1 MSGFQR
7 NRPTASHSKSMARS
21 MNMADPLLP
30 SAALNETALGRGIR
44 GLSLVTRTGPLLERE
59 QLLFPLLEERE
70 VGPVGHDAVQCFL
83 QHGPQLRRVLAHPDA
98 VGSRV
103 GEPGDRYLKIAI
115 GLCCAVL
122 GHRVVGQFGV

>member
-30 SAALNETALGRGIR
+30 CAALNETALGRGIR
-44 GLSLVTRTGPLLERE
+44 GLSLVARTGPLLERE

-70 VGPVGHDAVQCFL
+70 VATVGDDAVKCFL
-83 QHGPQLRRVLAHPDA
+83 QHGPQRRRVLTHADA
-98 VGSRV
+98 VGRRFES
-103 GEPGDRYLKIAI
+103 GG
-115 GLCCAVL
+115 
-122 GHRVVGQFGV
+122 